1 MNFIVGDEV
10 GLVKEISIT
19 ELDKIPKPEIKRW
32 GQIDRKREV
41 LKMCMNTGK
50 EIKTPIGGAQSSVAR
65 KDGSIQIMSVID
77 GAIIRDVKVYTPASI
92 DKKKSLKVTSNKKGE
107 QFIGVNCHDGII
119 YACTDLGK
127 FFIIDANKSTPVIK
141 KVNLKQDNLWC
152 MKVHPK
158 VSHIF
163 ATGGEEREL
172 CIWDL
177 DKIDK
182 DETDEEENA
191 YKIEPI
197 WIAKNVKH
205 DFLNLRVPVWVTC
218 MQWLDDNDTTK
229 IIIGTGHHHIRVYDT
244 KKARR
249 PILSVEIG
257 EYPIRSLSLNKD
269 RSQAIFSDTLGTVTA
284 VDVKTG
290 KTLGTFKGFAGSVS
304 DVWCNPEEDILATVA
319 LDRHLRV
326 FSTSG
331 KRPLLHKVYLKT
343 RINCVL
349 GDLTFVDTS
358 STKKDEKEE
367 NTENQE
373 ELWDNMKLVKD
384 NGEEKEKSSSKKR
397 KLASKEKTSNKKS
410 K

>member
-10 GLVKEISIT
+10 GLVKAISIT
-19 ELDKIPKPEIKRW
+19 EIDKIPKPEVKRW

-41 LKMCMNTGK
+41 LRMCMNTGK
-50 EIKTPIGGAQSSVAR
+50 DIKTPINGAQFSVAR
-65 KDGSIQIMSVID
+65 KDGSIQVMSVLD
-77 GAIIRDVKVYTPASI
+77 GAIICDIKVYTPVVI
-92 DKKKSLKVTSNKKGE
+92 DKKKSLKVTSNNKKAE
-107 QFIGVNCHDGII
+107 QFVGINCHDGII
-119 YACTDLGK
+119 YACTDMGK
-127 FFIIDANKSTPVIK
+127 FYVIDANKATPEIK
-141 KVNLKQDNLWC
+141 TINLKQDNLWC

-158 VSHIF
+158 ESNIF

-177 DKIDK
+177 NKMEEDSESK
-182 DETDEEENA
+182 EENT

-197 WIAKNVKH
+197 FTAKNVKH

-257 EYPIRSLSLNKD
+257 EYPIRSLTLNKD
-269 RSQAIFSDTLGTVTA
+269 RSQAIFSDTVGTVTA

-290 KTLGTFKGFAGSVS
+290 KALGTFKGFAGSVS
-304 DVWCNPEEDILATVA
+304 DVWANPEDDILATVA

-326 FSTSG
+326 FSTLG
-331 KRPLLHKVYLKT
+331 KRPLLHKT

-349 GDLTFVDTS
+349 GDLTFIDTS
-358 STKKDEKEE
+358 ANKEE
-367 NTENQE
+367 NEGKTEENQE
-373 ELWDNMKLVKD
+373 EDIWDNMKLVKD
-384 NGEEKEKSSSKKR
+384 DKEKGSKKR
-397 KLASKEKTSNKKS
+397 KLASKEKSSNKKL

>member
-1 MNFIVGDEV
+1 MNFIVGDEI
-10 GLVKEISIT
+10 GLVKAVTIT
-19 ELDKIPKPEIKRW
+19 ELNKIPKQEVKRW

-50 EIKTPIGGAQSSVAR
+50 EIKTPINGAQFSVAR
-65 KDGSIQIMSVID
+65 KDGSIQVMSVLD
-77 GAIIRDVKVYTPASI
+77 GAIIRDIKVYTPKTPTN
-92 DKKKSLKVTSNKKGE
+92 DKKKSLKVTSNLKGE
-107 QFIGVNCHDGII
+107 QFIGVNCHDGTI
-119 YACTDLGK
+119 YACTDTGK
-127 FFIIDANKSTPVIK
+127 FFIIDAKKETPNIK
-141 KVNLKQDNLWC
+141 IINLKQDNLWC
-152 MKVHPK
+152 MKVHPTE
-158 VSHIF
+158 SNIF

-177 DKIDK
+177 NKM
-182 DETDEEENA
+182 EEDTENEEDNY
-191 YKIEPI
+191 YKMEPI

-229 IIIGTGHHHIRVYDT
+229 IVIGTGHHHIRVYDT

-257 EYPIRSLSLNKD
+257 EHPIRSLTLNKD
-269 RSQAIFSDTLGTVTA
+269 RSQVIFSDTLGTVTA
-284 VDVKTG
+284 VDIKTG
-290 KTLGTFKGFAGSVS
+290 KAIGTFKGFAGSVS
-304 DVWCNPEEDILATVA
+304 DVWCHPEEDILATVA

-326 FSTSG
+326 FSTLG

-349 GDLTFVDTS
+349 GDLTFVDES
-358 STKKDEKEE
+358 ANNEENQEKQEKQEDIWDNMELVKDEKE
-367 NTENQE
+367 
-373 ELWDNMKLVKD
+373 K
-384 NGEEKEKSSSKKR
+384 SSKKR
-397 KLASKEKTSNKKS
+397 KLASKEKSSSKKL